1 MPACLVA
8 WHVYFG
14 LLVVVLHYSNIQFGI
29 VCRKLS
35 EGFKITYSHKLVKI
49 AIKDP
54 KAEEAALSFKTKFT
68 LELNSLFR

>member
-1 MPACLVA
+1 M
-8 WHVYFG
+8 YFG

-54 KAEEAALSFKTKFT
+54 QAEEAELSIKIKFT
-68 LELNSLFR
+68 LEVDSLFR

>member
-29 VCRKLS
+29 VCRKLT
-35 EGFKITYSHKLVKI
+35 EGFRKTYSHKLVKI

-54 KAEEAALSFKTKFT
+54 KGEEATLSLKIKFT
-68 LELNSLFR
+68 LELDSLFR